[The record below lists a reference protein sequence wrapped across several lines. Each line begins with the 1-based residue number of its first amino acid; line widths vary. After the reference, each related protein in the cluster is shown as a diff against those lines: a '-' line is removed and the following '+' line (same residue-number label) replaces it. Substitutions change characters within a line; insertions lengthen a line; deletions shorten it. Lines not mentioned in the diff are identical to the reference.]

1 MTCIS
6 NGFWHKFFLETV
18 RQEAKELA
26 VLQLCSAAAV
36 WKSAPGFYSG
46 LKFSSFS
53 DFFPSILVGITENSF
68 RPIWNRFPPP
78 PFYFSWPA
86 YEPTNQ
92 LLCSSLYYVP
102 YKSIVPTRLF
112 SITPPSFSTH
122 GQMVI
127 ESKYL
132 LWIFLQKKQTFTRAT
147 IEDEKVNQTRNF
159 HWLQFQTYCIFT
171 DESILDSCFCG
182 DYQPINTILLFF
194 WLVHVSLDNVECKP
208 INHTP
213 LKYC

>member
-6 NGFWHKFFLETV
+6 NGFWYEFFLETL
-18 RQEAKELA
+18 RQGAKELA

-68 RPIWNRFPPP
+68 GPIWNRFPPP

-86 YEPTNQ
+86 VEPTNQ

-112 SITPPSFSTH
+112 SITPPSFNGH
-122 GQMVI
+122 GQMVV
-127 ESKYL
+127 ESKYFFVDISAKKAEFYLCNHRRWEGKPNQKFL
-132 LWIFLQKKQTFTRAT
+132 LNSAPNILYFYRWIYPSFLVLWRLSTHQYHSSLLLTCTCLSWQCS
-147 IEDEKVNQTRNF
+147 V
-159 HWLQFQTYCIFT
+159 QTY
-171 DESILDSCFCG
+171 
-182 DYQPINTILLFF
+182 
-194 WLVHVSLDNVECKP
+194 
-208 INHTP
+208 
-213 LKYC
+213 